1 MTQKERIE
9 EINKLW
15 EEIKNNNWLIQLMV
29 SDQVFEDMREKLI
42 IPSRDMFVAFI
53 AWHEW
58 RQDQRR

>member
-42 IPSRDMFVAFI
+42 IPSRDM
-53 AWHEW
+53 
-58 RQDQRR
+58 

>member
-42 IPSRDMFVAFI
+42 IPSRDMQ
-53 AWHEW
+53 ET
-58 RQDQRR
+58 QDIIDRMGN